1 MMAIPKNITYKQ
13 HKKVMK
19 KCMSYTSR
27 FFHKAEFE
35 NQNKYYA
42 KISQEKYLK
51 PMKIE
56 DYDAF

>member
-1 MMAIPKNITYKQ
+1 
-13 HKKVMK
+13 MK

-56 DYDAF
+56 DYDAFQ